1 LKKRIVY
8 GMKIILILEDL
19 IMAMGRFVFYSK
31 EYLAKTKHY
40 TENFG
45 EFGEKVP
52 SIDGLARALG
62 VGRKLIYD
70 WEKDPDKVEFSLAL
84 DSLREK
90 IIEMNKNVHC

>member
-1 LKKRIVY
+1 MV
-8 GMKIILILEDL
+8 
-19 IMAMGRFVFYSK
+19 MGRYVFYSE
-31 EYLAKTKHY
+31 EYLTKTKHY

-45 EFGEKVP
+45 EFGDKAP

-62 VGRKLIYD
+62 VGRKFIYD